1 MKKSLMFVAVAAA
14 GMLASCSSESL
25 TGSDPNIEPT
35 QEERVPIEI
44 GVASVQTKA
53 STRGSGAVGD
63 LVGDANNVWKGQK
76 INAFMFDKNKL
87 TIPQDEEG
95 DIYNNTELTTPTG
108 VGSGIAKQYLT
119 PTTVK
124 HKYYPQ
130 RGNFD
135 FWGYYA
141 DDANAAAV
149 AADAG
154 NAVDASDPIDSEI
167 EDGDEDVI
175 VPFIING
182 TQDLMVAKAVPV
194 GADATAISG
203 WDTEDQDRF
212 YSAFAAR
219 KNVQPELT
227 FKHLLT
233 LLKFKIKGGT
243 PSSCGWSWNSTA
255 LTPTWEG
262 PTVGEK
268 FTGVFVKSIK
278 IKSQST
284 GYIVAAYTRDDM
296 STDTRYQN
304 ATKLIKFDDTT
315 TAPATEPDNYTDFEL
330 WNDTDGDGKLDALYS
345 FVPAAGDLTVTVP
358 GDDNYNELYKA
369 TATPTSAT
377 TENTAWTYDEI
388 PVGSGILAQT
398 RDSYVMEI
406 ELGQYLLD
414 VEDTAVPA
422 NSTYK
427 IKSNIISDIP
437 VVVDPDDLSKKFE
450 IGKAYTLTITVY
462 GYEEIKIKTTLEGW
476 IDGGDVTVE
485 YD

>member
-1 MKKSLMFVAVAAA
+1 MKKSFMFVAVAAA
-14 GMLASCSSESL
+14 GMLASCSSDSL
-25 TGSDPNIEPT
+25 TAGPDPKIEPT

-63 LVGDANNVWKGQK
+63 LDGDANNVWKGQK
-76 INAFMFDKNKL
+76 INAFMFDKGKL

-108 VGSGIAKQYLT
+108 VFSGIAKEYLSA
-119 PTTVK
+119 TTVK

-149 AADAG
+149 TADPT
-154 NAVDASDPIDSEI
+154 NAVDATSPIASEI
-167 EDGDEDVI
+167 VAGDHDVI
-175 VPFIING
+175 VPFVING

-203 WDTEDQDRF
+203 WDAANQDRY

-219 KNVQPELT
+219 NKVQPELT

-284 GYIVAAYTRDDM
+284 GYI
-296 STDTRYQN
+296 
-304 ATKLIKFDDTT
+304 
-315 TAPATEPDNYTDFEL
+315 
-330 WNDTDGDGKLDALYS
+330 DTDGDGKLDALYN
-345 FVPAAGDLTVTVP
+345 FDPAAGDLTVTAVA
-358 GDDNYNELYKA
+358 DDHYDKLYKA
-369 TATPTSAT
+369 TATPTTAT
-377 TENTAWTYDEI
+377 TENTAWDYDEV

-414 VEDTAVPA
+414 VEDTSNPA
-422 NSTYK
+422 ASTYK

-437 VVVDPDDLSKKFE
+437 VV
-450 IGKAYTLTITVY
+450 
-462 GYEEIKIKTTLEGW
+462 
-476 IDGGDVTVE
+476 
-485 YD
+485 